1 MIHRTLGYSNKAMW
15 DYCETLKKVILQTK
29 IEKSGR
35 GKAVEIHKVLKYR
48 NDKDTIN
55 NIVESCE
62 YYKNLNEME
71 SKGGVIFRDYQSD
84 IILKGSEILLKN
96 RFLYLAMEVRTGK
109 TLTSLGIAENVR
121 TYQVLFITKKKAISS
136 IEADFDLLK
145 PSFALCVINYESL
158 HTIDP
163 DIHWDL
169 IVCDEAH
176 SVGAFPKP
184 NNRAVAVR
192 DLIRRDNP
200 MVILLSGTPT
210 PESYSQMYHQV
221 YGIPNNP
228 FREFKN
234 FYRFCDRFVT
244 VKQRKING
252 LFVNDYSNGLDTILK
267 EMEPYTINYTQQE
280 AGFMSET
287 KEEILEVEMKEST
300 YKLINKLKKQLV
312 VEGKDEIILAD
323 TPVKLM
329 TKVHQLCSGTIKFES
344 GNSMIVDLSKAE
356 FIKTQFEGCKIGI
369 FYKFKEEYNALK
381 QVFGDE
387 LTTELGVFED
397 THKNIALQIVSGR
410 EGISLRKAEY
420 LVYYNIDFSAT
431 SYWQSKDR
439 MTTKERL
446 ENQVYW
452 IFAKGGIEHDIYKA
466 VTKKKDYTIN
476 HFKQNFYDDNYS
488 MPNNRLSDSG

>member
-1 MIHRTLGYSNKAMW
+1 MIERTLGYSNKAMW

-35 GKAVEIHKVLKYR
+35 GNAVQIYKVLKYR
-48 NDKDTIN
+48 SDKDTIN
-55 NIVESCE
+55 KIVESCE

-71 SKGGVIFRDYQSD
+71 NKGGVTFRDYQSD

-136 IEADFDLLK
+136 IEADYSMLK
-145 PSFALCVINYESL
+145 PTYSLSVINYESL
-158 HTIDP
+158 HLVCNDQK
-163 DIHWDL
+163 WDL

-184 NNRAVAVR
+184 NNRAVAVC

-221 YGIPNNP
+221 YGIPTNP

-234 FYRFCDRFVT
+234 FYRFCDRFVN

-280 AGFMSET
+280 AGFMAET

-300 YKLINKLKKQLV
+300 YKLINKLKKQLI

-344 GNSMIVDLSKAE
+344 GNSMIIDLSKAE
-356 FIKTQFEGCKIGI
+356 FIKNQFNGCKIGI

-397 THKNIALQIVSGR
+397 THKNIALQIISGR

-446 ENQVYW
+446 ENKVYW

-466 VTKKKDYTIN
+466 VIKKKDYNIN
-476 HFKQNFYDDNYS
+476 HFKKDFYDDNYN
-488 MPNNRLSDSG
+488 MPNNRLYDSI